1 MTIERMI
8 DILQE
13 LKEYCSTTMC
23 SNCMLRNDDNKC
35 NLMEH
40 EPQDYELKY
49 MGDFMLFED

>member
-8 DILQE
+8 NILEE
-13 LKEYCSTTMC
+13 LKEYCNTTMC
-23 SNCMLRNDDNKC
+23 NNCMLRNYENKC

-49 MGDFMLFED
+49 MGDFRIFED

>member
-8 DILQE
+8 NILQE
-13 LKEYCSTTMC
+13 LKEYCSLTMC
-23 SNCMLRNDDNKC
+23 SNCMLRNDDDKC